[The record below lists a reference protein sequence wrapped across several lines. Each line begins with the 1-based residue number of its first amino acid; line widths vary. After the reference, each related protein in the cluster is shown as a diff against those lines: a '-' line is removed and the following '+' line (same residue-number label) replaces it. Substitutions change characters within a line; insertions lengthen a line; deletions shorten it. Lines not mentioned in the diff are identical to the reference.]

1 MYEDSN
7 RLTPSAQAPIW
18 DKENAL
24 SRLGGD
30 EGILKQI
37 ISIYLRE
44 TSKGFALLETAIEQ
58 KECENVHIYAH
69 ALKGSAANVSAYA
82 FIKIAQKMETAT
94 RENDMS
100 TMKEDFE
107 DLKVE
112 LTKLE
117 TELSTYVQA

>member
-7 RLTPSAQAPIW
+7 CLTPSAQAPIQ
-18 DKENAL
+18 DKGL
-24 SRLGGD
+24 
-30 EGILKQI
+30 
-37 ISIYLRE
+37 
-44 TSKGFALLETAIEQ
+44 ALLAQAIEK
-58 KECENVHIYAH
+58 KECKKVHIYAH

-82 FIKIAQKMETAT
+82 FIQIAQKMETAT

-112 LTKLE
+112 LKKLV
-117 TELSTYVQA
+117 TELNTYVQAQFVP